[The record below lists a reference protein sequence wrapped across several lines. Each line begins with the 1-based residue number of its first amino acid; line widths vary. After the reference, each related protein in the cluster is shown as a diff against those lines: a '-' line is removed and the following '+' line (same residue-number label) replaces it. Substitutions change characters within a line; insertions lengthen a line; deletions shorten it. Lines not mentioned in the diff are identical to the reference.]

1 MVMVSS
7 GTHLSKNH
15 ESLSPKWSPKLQM
28 LGPLCKQQLIQRQK
42 SHEQD
47 IIPKNHLQIDRSFF
61 AFYRTHFMNYFASL
75 GIFMHQGHRMQRKQ
89 NHVDHLSK
97 NNKMN
102 SFYCLGTNKAL
113 ECCCLTVLLKM
124 NEKVG
129 DNYG

>member
-7 GTHLSKNH
+7 GTHLAKNH

-47 IIPKNHLQIDRSFF
+47 ITPKNHLQIDPSFF

-102 SFYCLGTNKAL
+102 SFYCLG
-113 ECCCLTVLLKM
+113 LTWHYSADE
-124 NEKVG
+124 NEQQSAR
-129 DNYG
+129 